1 MSVQGWLGQWVV
13 AAPRNAAKS
22 APSPGPIQSG
32 ADVAN
37 ASIETPHHAIG
48 LGRSG
53 LGQTDLNPCAIFSIA
68 AGSRDV
74 WSMMMML
81 RRPTMPPH
89 SRRVVHGPQSSAHIS
104 CV

>member
-1 MSVQGWLGQWVV
+1 MV

-37 ASIETPHHAIG
+37 ASIETPYHAIG

-53 LGQTDLNPCAIFSIA
+53 LGQTELNTCTIFSIA

-74 WSMMMML
+74 WSMMML
-81 RRPTMPPH
+81 RRPTTPPH
-89 SRRVVHGPQSSAHIS
+89 SHRVAHGPQSSAHIN